1 MGVLAMLE
9 IDGDTQQISAALVE
23 LERLLPQPAGVLVR
37 IVAPTDAGLV
47 LFQLWESAEARQANA
62 DNPAHT
68 DALRESG
75 MLDAMTASRSRVFED
90 AQLSLPHPRS

>member
-9 IDGDTQQISAALVE
+9 IDGDTQQISAATVE
-23 LERLLPQPAGVLVR
+23 LERLMPEPAGVLAR
-37 IVAPTDAGLV
+37 IVAPTDDGIV
-47 LFQLWESAEARQANA
+47 LFALWESAEARQANA
-62 DNPAHT
+62 DDPGHT

-75 MLDAMTASRSRVFED
+75 MLGAMTASRSRVFEG